1 MQLRVALLLGS
12 ALLGV
17 TSPALAAPQRL
28 GPEAARAF
36 RDAYQALT
44 RGDYAQAEAGFRSLA
59 STPSLLSDYA
69 LYYLG
74 ESLVRS
80 GTQTEARQV
89 FQAVQDQYPGSRLV
103 PQALLKVAELSAPR
117 EAEAFYRR
125 YLERFAA
132 EIPQV
137 RLKLAQV
144 IEDDHRDF
152 GKSQLPRSE

>member
-1 MQLRVALLLGS
+1 MRLRVALLLGS

-103 PQALLKVAELSAPR
+103 PQALATWEPNIQSPNMLNTRWRGLSGACS
-117 EAEAFYRR
+117 
-125 YLERFAA
+125 
-132 EIPQV
+132 
-137 RLKLAQV
+137 
-144 IEDDHRDF
+144 HM
-152 GKSQLPRSE
+152 